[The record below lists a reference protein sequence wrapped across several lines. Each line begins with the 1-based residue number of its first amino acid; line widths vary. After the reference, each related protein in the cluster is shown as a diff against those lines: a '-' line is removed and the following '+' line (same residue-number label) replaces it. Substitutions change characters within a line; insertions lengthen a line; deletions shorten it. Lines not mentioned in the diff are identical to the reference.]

1 MMREFGRPK
10 INVRRWSLVV
20 CLSMSVS
27 CGGPELD
34 FADWTI
40 PVAEGTRIIE
50 YPAVAIEERSE
61 KIESIEDLV
70 LGDDLS
76 DQQQIFYQ
84 VSGVVPDADGNIF
97 VNDRGNLR
105 VQVFDPD
112 GRYLRTIGQAGQG
125 PGEFERPLYPA
136 IGNGHLIL
144 RANTRRLSVWTPA
157 GEHVHDLQLM
167 KSLSQFAGHDAGFV
181 ARYSSP
187 VDDEPRDGPPQQQY
201 TYALFDIDGE
211 EQYAYAEV
219 LQPPP
224 EAIDLGGTTF
234 FSTGGF
240 LPAWSM
246 RFAVFSD
253 GAFYLT
259 TSDEYQL
266 HSYGEN
272 PWALRVAWVRDSVGQ
287 EHRERTVASLA
298 DSFPD
303 VRESALPFPQEFE
316 AISNLEV
323 DGHGHIY
330 VFPFYEPLNAPR
342 PQDTERPE
350 VDRPAD
356 VFSPDGEHLF
366 SGMISISD
374 WTGALGDFVYGSRIN
389 RETDEYEVVRHR
401 LAEPF

>member
-1 MMREFGRPK
+1 MRSPPFNGARHAYSTLP
-10 INVRRWSLVV
+10 
-20 CLSMSVS
+20 
-27 CGGPELD
+27 
-34 FADWTI
+34 
-40 PVAEGTRIIE
+40 
-50 YPAVAIEERSE
+50 
-61 KIESIEDLV
+61 
-70 LGDDLS
+70 LGDRIDTREPFFSSLL
-76 DQQQIFYQ
+76 
-84 VSGVVPDADGNIF
+84 V
-97 VNDRGNLR
+97 
-105 VQVFDPD
+105 
-112 GRYLRTIGQAGQG
+112 
-125 PGEFERPLYPA
+125 
-136 IGNGHLIL
+136 L
-144 RANTRRLSVWTPA
+144 RANTTRLSVWSLD
-157 GEHVHDLQLM
+157 GEHVHDLQM
-167 KSLSQFAGHDAGFV
+167 TKSLLQFAGHDAGFV

-187 VDDEPRDGPPQQQY
+187 VDDEPPDGPPQQQY

-259 TSDEYQL
+259 MSDEYQL

-316 AISNLEV
+316 AISSLEV

-330 VFPFYEPLNAPR
+330 VFPFFEPLNAPQ
-342 PQDTERPE
+342 PPDTERPE

-356 VFSPDGEHLF
+356 VFSPTGERLF
-366 SGMISISD
+366 SGLVSISN
-374 WTGALGDFVYGSRIN
+374 WTGALGDFVYRSRISEN
-389 RETDEYEVVRHR
+389 TEDYEVVRYR
-401 LAEPF
+401 LVEPFE